1 MAVVSGHATSS
12 PAARRGAS
20 GRATSG
26 RLLEIGLAVYAAYH
40 VALAALMISSPHV
53 FFTSIG
59 PFGTLNEHYIRDI
72 ATYNAALAIGLALAV
87 RRPSWRVPVLAVVTL
102 QFALHA
108 INHLA
113 DIDRAH
119 PAWTGYFDFFTLAAS
134 TALLAG
140 LLRIAVARASARADE
155 PRPSPRPP
163 PSPRKGE
170 LP

>member
-1 MAVVSGHATSS
+1 MAVVSGRATSS
-12 PAARRGAS
+12 PASRRGAS
-20 GRATSG
+20 GRARSG
-26 RLLEIGLAVYAAYH
+26 RLLEIGLAAYAAYH
-40 VALAALMISSPHV
+40 VALATLMIVSPHV

-59 PFGTLNEHYIRDI
+59 PFGTLNAHYIRDI

-134 TALLAG
+134 TALLAW
-140 LLRIAVARASARADE
+140 LLRVAVARAAAHADE
-155 PRPSPRPP
+155 TRPRTST
-163 PSPRKGE
+163 SPRKGE